1 MRKIAIV
8 LAAFAALACAGSRAQ
23 KKPAVVTVSDS
34 DYGRLQAGQ
43 TQLVDAARADLA
55 RARDE
60 FARAKL
66 GETDATQEDELA
78 RADLMAAESA
88 KLRADSLAKTAKE
101 SNAPAD
107 LEAARSMAETAQL
120 RLQTASAH
128 MTYAKAVQAQRA
140 AEVRTAERRV
150 AYENARVELAKLQ
163 ALQQAGVPA
172 AAKYPAAQLEGQVA
186 QARQQLEQ
194 AEQESRGGEAQV
206 MSARRSWDEL
216 NRQLQAK
223 LGQTPRS

>member
-1 MRKIAIV
+1 MSKFAV
-8 LAAFAALACAGSRAQ
+8 ALAACAVLACAGSRPEQ
-23 KKPAVVTVSDS
+23 KPVTVSDS
-34 DYGRLQAGQ
+34 DYGRLDSGQ
-43 TQLVDAARADLA
+43 TQIVEAARADLG

-66 GETDATQEDELA
+66 GETDARQEDELA

-88 KLRADSLAKTAKE
+88 KMRADSLAKSANE

-107 LEAARSMAETAQL
+107 FEAARSGAEVAQL
-120 RLQTASAH
+120 RLRIADAH

-150 AYENARVELAKLQ
+150 AYQGSLVELAKLH

-172 AAKYPAAQLEGQVA
+172 ASKYPASQLEGQVE

-194 AEQESRGGEAQV
+194 AENESRGGEAQV
-206 MSARRSWDEL
+206 TSARQTWEEL
-216 NRQLQAK
+216 RRQ
-223 LGQTPRS
+223 R